1 MSEENPEERK
11 VPGYP
16 NLHPFTVERAREMGR
31 LGGLKCHEAR
41 KKRKT
46 MAEALQEYLSSTIQP
61 SHPKYVE
68 IKRMLRTLGI
78 LGEGEDPDNQML
90 ILAGQMQRA
99 QKDPVAAA
107 FVRDTIGEKPKDV
120 IAATVDAP
128 PVVIG
133 IHDPAWIAAERAK
146 QERMVAEMRR
156 TAIEV
161 VTEPE
166 GPDAHSGKHGGR
178 QLCGPPGAPG
188 VEVGTSHVPDGA
200 AQPEGSRAASDANG
214 SQAVPQPPKA
224 AQPAPPPPPKPQPP
238 PPPPKQPKPID
249 PNVCLPS
256 ATPPR

>member
-1 MSEENPEERK
+1 
-11 VPGYP
+11 
-16 NLHPFTVERAREMGR
+16 MGK
-31 LGGLKCHEAR
+31 LGGTRSAASR

-61 SHPKYVE
+61 SHPKYAE

-133 IHDPAWIAAERAK
+133 IHDAAWIESERK
-146 QERMVAEMRR
+146 RQEAMVAEMRR

-161 VTEPE
+161 VPTPAKDGEEEADAQEGAVECAGSAGTE
-166 GPDAHSGKHGGR
+166 GGKQSFQDR
-178 QLCGPPGAPG
+178 
-188 VEVGTSHVPDGA
+188 A
-200 AQPEGSRAASDANG
+200 AQPGGSRAASDANG
-214 SQAVPQPPKA
+214 AQAVPQTPKA
-224 AQPAPPPPPKPQPP
+224 AQPAPPPPPKP
-238 PPPPKQPKPID
+238 PKPID

-256 ATPPR
+256 ATPPI

>member
-1 MSEENPEERK
+1 MAEENPERRT

-16 NLHPFTVERAREMGR
+16 NLRIPTTAEAREMGK
-31 LGGLKCHEAR
+31 LGGTRSAASR

-61 SHPKYVE
+61 SHPKYAE

-161 VTEPE
+161 VPTPAKDVGEESDAQEGAVEGAGHAGTE
-166 GPDAHSGKHGGR
+166 GGTLPA
-178 QLCGPPGAPG
+178 Q
-188 VEVGTSHVPDGA
+188 DGA
-200 AQPEGSRAASDANG
+200 EQPEGSRAASDANG
-214 SQAVPQPPKA
+214 AQAVPQTQKA
-224 AQPAPPPPPKPQPP
+224 EQPAPPPPPKPQPP
-238 PPPPKQPKPID
+238 PSPPKPPKPID

-256 ATPPR
+256 ATPPM

>member
-1 MSEENPEERK
+1 MSEENPERRT

-16 NLHPFTVERAREMGR
+16 NLHPFTVERAKEMGR

-61 SHPKYVE
+61 SHPKYAE

-161 VTEPE
+161 VPTPAKDVEEEADAQE
-166 GPDAHSGKHGGR
+166 GAVEGAGR
-178 QLCGPPGAPG
+178 TGS
-188 VEVGTSHVPDGA
+188 EEGTLPAQDGA
-200 AQPEGSRAASDANG
+200 AQPGGSRAASDANG
-214 SQAVPQPPKA
+214 AQAVPPQPKA
-224 AQPAPPPPPKPQPP
+224 AQPAPPPPPKPQPL
-238 PPPPKQPKPID
+238 PPPPKPPKPID

-256 ATPPR
+256 ATPPM